1 MNIQWTHVE
10 LHGPVFY
17 SISMVVPASKHHKG
31 SQKGEGKPASAGS
44 AYVPGAADTAP
55 SAGAPSSFDM
65 QAMFDRFSHAFDV
78 RLGSLETNLP
88 RDVGLLSSSLDGAIT
103 KMADRMDAHEL
114 HSKTHFDVID
124 AQIQAL
130 EARMAAAP
138 VGSPPSS
145 SSQPM
150 VRPGSSL
157 AVLSKPA
164 DDCIVFVRGFPVLL
178 PSFAMKEYITE
189 ALSVVPS
196 VERNRVRTRSSAAD
210 DQFSLVFPSCALA
223 DNFIDA
229 YRAGGFVFVDPA
241 DETKAETPLKVSKSR
256 PLAQRRRGKAIHP
269 IYAQLELIIDAMPTL
284 RSASICQRQ
293 APRGG
298 TWFTEFFAQ
307 SGRNLA
313 PLFSLRFRE
322 DPTETVITGVIIPT
336 AGSALS
342 DDNLKLIRE
351 AAGLQ

>member
-1 MNIQWTHVE
+1 MA
-10 LHGPVFY
+10 P
-17 SISMVVPASKHHKG
+17 PASKHHKG
-31 SQKGEGKPASAGS
+31 GQKGEGQPAAAASA
-44 AYVPGAADTAP
+44 AVPIAADTAS
-55 SAGAPSSFDM
+55 SASAPSGFDM
-65 QAMFDRFSHAFDV
+65 QAMFDRFAHSFDA
-78 RLGSLETNLP
+78 RLGSLESTLS
-88 RDVGLLSSSLDGAIT
+88 RDLGSLSTSLDGAIS

-145 SSQPM
+145 SSHPM
-150 VRPGSSL
+150 LRPAPSPAAS
-157 AVLSKPA
+157 SKPT

-178 PSFAMKEYITE
+178 PSFAMKEYINE
-189 ALSVVPS
+189 ALSVIPS
-196 VERNRVRTRSSAAD
+196 AERKLVRTRSSAAD
-210 DQFSLVFPSCALA
+210 DQFSLIFATSAQA
-223 DNFIDA
+223 DSFIEA
-229 YRAGGFVFVDPA
+229 YRAGGFVFVDPDDA
-241 DETKAETPLKVSKSR
+241 TKAETLLKVSKNR

-307 SGRNLA
+307 SGRSLA

-322 DPTETVITGVIIPT
+322 DPTETVITELIVPS

-342 DDNLKLIRE
+342 DDHMQLIRV